1 MIKTIIFRKNAI
13 NKQLT
18 QRKKE
23 RTSVKYTYIYTKCGG
38 GTSLKPFSTKLK
50 FFMSLD

>member
-23 RTSVKYTYIYTKCGG
+23 RTSVKYTYIYIQNVVEE
-38 GTSLKPFSTKLK
+38 LALNPFLQS
-50 FFMSLD
+50 